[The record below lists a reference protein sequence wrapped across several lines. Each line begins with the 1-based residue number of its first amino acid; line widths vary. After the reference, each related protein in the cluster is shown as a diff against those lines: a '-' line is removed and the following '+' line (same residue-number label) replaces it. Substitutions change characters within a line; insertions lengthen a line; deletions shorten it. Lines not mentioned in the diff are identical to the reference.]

1 MISVTFKA
9 LYHRL
14 TPCQAS
20 MNFEM
25 ERRNVLDERRR
36 QFEERRSNFRQF
48 IIDNVHKIHR
58 QHKTFSAM
66 RLAQVDG
73 REAMAELL
81 VASREMRQRYSYKL
95 VSFFVTH

>member
-1 MISVTFKA
+1 
-9 LYHRL
+9 
-14 TPCQAS
+14 

-81 VASREMRQRYSYKL
+81 VASREMRQRYGYMALFVVFFCHSL
-95 VSFFVTH
+95 GDHHGCVSP